1 MLYQLSLDLIHNSN
15 INFREEIDN
24 FSVQLFR
31 VQDIIAKPSD
41 KRTNIEEE
49 VIWLDV
55 NLMDIIDK
63 KIQWGSD
70 NNYI

>member
-41 KRTNIEEE
+41 KRTNLEEE